1 MDEWFKK
8 ITVKEYDDLIKNK
21 NKMYNISKNFTSPEL
36 MNKYRDE
43 DDIIN
48 KKIEIN
54 EQQLLQNENLS
65 KTFNKYFNEKE
76 DDSRYDQDYPMNNM
90 NDIVSSLNKIFN
102 KYKISYKPR
111 KDSIKVKINYLLG
124 KLEKNKKIN
133 HNLFKYFDDNIR
145 NLKKLNHELYFNR
158 NDELYNKVN
167 TLPEPSD
174 IDINQISHV
183 NLDTPSDL
191 NSNDDSQTGTGY
203 NNIKID
209 ENSLNK
215 NILKIRYL
223 NGRKLNN
230 KLLKHDYKISK
241 NMKDAIK
248 FNKNIHKLSSNEKNI
263 YYELEKYIN
272 KDKPL
277 DVLIGSY
284 VSGNNN
290 KKLYNR
296 INKILY
302 NKYKNNLIT
311 YKEYTNLLNKINI
324 T

>member
-1 MDEWFKK
+1 MNEWFRK
-8 ITVKEYDDLIKNK
+8 ITVKEYDNLIKNK

-43 DDIIN
+43 DQIIN
-48 KKIEIN
+48 EKIQIN
-54 EQQLLQNENLS
+54 EQQVLQNENLS
-65 KTFNKYFNEKE
+65 KVFDKYFNEKE
-76 DDSRYDQDYPMNNM
+76 DVKTYDQEYPMNNM
-90 NDIVSSLNKIFN
+90 NNIVSSLNKIFN
-102 KYKISYKPR
+102 KYNISYKPR
-111 KDSIKVKINYLLG
+111 KNSYKVKLNYLLN
-124 KLEKNKKIN
+124 KLEKNKNIDN
-133 HNLFKYFDDNIR
+133 NLFKYFDDNIR
-145 NLKKLNHELYFNR
+145 NRKKLNHELYFNR

-174 IDINQISHV
+174 IDINQISNV

-215 NILKIRYL
+215 NILKIRYF

-284 VSGNNN
+284 VNGNNN